1 MRSDEIVL
9 LTVLLLRIYKEKCQA
24 LLEFLTP
31 EDASAALYFDGRSFS
46 NSIVKI
52 RRPKDFVDVALF
64 FSVIPQLL
72 VVNCNVPKPIPAIGA
87 VTVDGWLEVAYVP
100 RGLFKNVNGCV
111 SDSSN
116 LMYFWRIRHGCGI
129 KSEDSAQLRKLQHQ
143 HKLRLTLPDI
153 VTELIRNPQGSAKS
167 RANYFEAD
175 RVFSYLLL
183 LTMCQVKPRQCQVKP
198 RQIKTYGRSKFS
210 IN

>member
-1 MRSDEIVL
+1 MRRPYIENLPNSGSKKDILDWINSVLLSSGVNRIQDEIVL

-46 NSIVKI
+46 YSIVKI

-72 VVNCNVPKPIPAIGA
+72 VVNCNVPRPIPAIGA

-116 LMYFWRIRHGCGI
+116 LMYFWRIRYGCGI

-143 HKLRLTLPDI
+143 HKQFCYLR
-153 VTELIRNPQGSAKS
+153 NCG
-167 RANYFEAD
+167 
-175 RVFSYLLL
+175 
-183 LTMCQVKPRQCQVKP
+183 
-198 RQIKTYGRSKFS
+198 
-210 IN
+210 